1 MKFTNTE
8 PRKTRHIPE
17 WSKNLEHEESRLWL
31 MNTYEMA
38 HVQELIEACE
48 YQRLQW
54 IEKGLRSP
62 ESELPTE
69 DFNEVFNMIE
79 KQHEDLLKHLHAIE
93 EKNRQIQEEL
103 GDDWLKEK
111 EQ

>member
-1 MKFTNTE
+1 
-8 PRKTRHIPE
+8 
-17 WSKNLEHEESRLWL
+17 

-79 KQHEDLLKHLHAIE
+79 KQHDDLLKHLHAIE
-93 EKNRQIQEEL
+93 EKNRQIQDEL

>member
-1 MKFTNTE
+1 
-8 PRKTRHIPE
+8 
-17 WSKNLEHEESRLWL
+17 

-79 KQHEDLLKHLHAIE
+79 KQLKDLYEHLDAIE
-93 EKNRQIQEEL
+93 KKNRQIQDEL

-111 EQ
+111 E

>member
-1 MKFTNTE
+1 
-8 PRKTRHIPE
+8 
-17 WSKNLEHEESRLWL
+17 

-79 KQHEDLLKHLHAIE
+79 KQLENLHEHLHAIE
-93 EKNRQIQEEL
+93 KKNRQIQDEL

>member
-1 MKFTNTE
+1 
-8 PRKTRHIPE
+8 
-17 WSKNLEHEESRLWL
+17 
-31 MNTYEMA
+31 MNNHEMA
-38 HVQELIEACE
+38 HVRELIEACE

-54 IEKGLRSP
+54 IEKSLRSP

-79 KQHEDLLKHLHAIE
+79 KQHEDLHKHLHSIE
-93 EKNRQIQEEL
+93 EKNQQIQDKL

-111 EQ
+111 L

>member
-1 MKFTNTE
+1 
-8 PRKTRHIPE
+8 
-17 WSKNLEHEESRLWL
+17 

-79 KQHEDLLKHLHAIE
+79 KQHENLHEHLHAIE
-93 EKNRQIQEEL
+93 KKNRQIQDEL